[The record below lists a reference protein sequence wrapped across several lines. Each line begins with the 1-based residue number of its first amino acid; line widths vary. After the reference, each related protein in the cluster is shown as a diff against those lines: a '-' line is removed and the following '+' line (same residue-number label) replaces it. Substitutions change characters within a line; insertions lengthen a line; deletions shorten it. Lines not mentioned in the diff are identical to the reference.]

1 LFVQV
6 EANRQNLLATAI
18 KEGLVV
24 SAHDLSEGGLAV
36 ALAESLFKG
45 QGLGVEVNLT
55 GDATVALFSES
66 QSRFLVTV
74 KAENKEQFE
83 NLWTEASQI
92 GSVTNDGKL
101 KVSVNGEPVIED
113 TVDELHKLWSE
124 AIPKFVAAK

>member
-1 LFVQV
+1 MIDLQV

-18 KEGLVV
+18 REGLVV

-55 GDATVALFSES
+55 GDATVTLFSES
-66 QSRFLVTV
+66 QSRFLVTI
-74 KAENKEQFE
+74 KAENKEQFQ

-101 KVSVNGEPVIED
+101 IVLTI
-113 TVDELHKLWSE
+113 
-124 AIPKFVAAK
+124 

>member
-1 LFVQV
+1 M
-6 EANRQNLLATAI
+6 
-18 KEGLVV
+18 V
-24 SAHDLSEGGLAV
+24 SSRPPV
-36 ALAESLFKG
+36 CI
-45 QGLGVEVNLT
+45 EVNLT

-113 TVDELHKLWSE
+113 TVDELHKLWSG

>member
-1 LFVQV
+1 MDIVYNGCLLFTRKICNDRGDGSCVWKRK
-6 EANRQNLLATAI
+6 NRPPVCI
-18 KEGLVV
+18 
-24 SAHDLSEGGLAV
+24 
-36 ALAESLFKG
+36 
-45 QGLGVEVNLT
+45 EVNLT

-113 TVDELHKLWSE
+113 TVDELHKLWSG